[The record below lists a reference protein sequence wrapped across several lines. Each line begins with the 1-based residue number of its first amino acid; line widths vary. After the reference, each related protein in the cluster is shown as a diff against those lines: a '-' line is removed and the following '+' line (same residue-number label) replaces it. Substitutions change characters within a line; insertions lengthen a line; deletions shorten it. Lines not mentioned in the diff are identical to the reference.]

1 MEILTENTLFVG
13 KVAIHLQSVPST
25 NAYAWELVSK
35 NTPIEGTVIWA
46 DIQTA
51 GRGQIGS
58 RWESAPNENITAT
71 FILCPSFLLASQQF
85 LLNQAIAL
93 GVRDWLVALGVP
105 SQRVFIK
112 WSNDIYIDDKK
123 LGGILIENVLRQ
135 NSLQYSIVGIGLNI
149 NQTVFAETLPNP
161 ISLAQ
166 TLHQTFDCQI
176 LLGKL
181 CGYLEARYMQLR
193 AGRRDELKAAYTQA
207 LYRYQ
212 EEADYEII
220 ATQERVRGQI
230 MGVGATGKLIVQIA
244 GKLQEFDLKE
254 IKFLIN

>member
-1 MEILTENTLFVG
+1 M
-13 KVAIHLQSVPST
+13 
-25 NAYAWELVSK
+25 
-35 NTPIEGTVIWA
+35 
-46 DIQTA
+46 
-51 GRGQIGS
+51 
-58 RWESAPNENITAT
+58 
-71 FILCPSFLLASQQF
+71 
-85 LLNQAIAL
+85 
-93 GVRDWLVALGVP
+93 
-105 SQRVFIK
+105 
-112 WSNDIYIDDKK
+112 
-123 LGGILIENVLRQ
+123 
-135 NSLQYSIVGIGLNI
+135 
-149 NQTVFAETLPNP
+149 
-161 ISLAQ
+161 
-166 TLHQTFDCQI
+166 
-176 LLGKL
+176 GKL